1 MTNPIEIDWDNLS
14 NYLNERDGKN
24 LTVEQ
29 WKEYFSN
36 KISAKFHKIAGR
48 RKRGL

>member
-1 MTNPIEIDWDNLS
+1 MESEITKIIGKSTPIEIHWDNLT

-29 WKEYFSN
+29 WKEHFST
-36 KISAKFHKIAGR
+36 KKEKE
-48 RKRGL
+48 

>member
-1 MTNPIEIDWDNLS
+1 MERLRKMTNPIEIDWDNLA

-24 LTVEQ
+24 LTIEQ

-36 KISAKFHKIAGR
+36 KASEDFEK
-48 RKRGL
+48 

>member
-1 MTNPIEIDWDNLS
+1 MTNRIEIDWDNLA

-36 KISAKFHKIAGR
+36 KASVFLYILKDFEK
-48 RKRGL
+48 